1 MGVTERRTLNPRG
14 RDLESQNAE
23 PYFPRGGGLGVTE
36 HRTLGSGGGESQN
49 AEPGFPV
56 GGTWSHRTQNL
67 EIQRGESQ
75 NAEP

>member
-1 MGVTERRTLNPRG
+1 MGGLGVTERRTL
-14 RDLESQNAE
+14 
-23 PYFPRGGGLGVTE
+23 FPKGGGLGVTE